1 METIEGVGAKRRQAL
16 LKYLGGLQGVK
27 NATLDEIASV
37 PGISK
42 ALAEKIFETLK
53 KLGKNLDFLREL
65 SIISTFRILYRNI
78 LCLNGLLIPKHGF
91 HCLL

>member
-1 METIEGVGAKRRQAL
+1 MKAIIMRLAAIVKNAKKPLPKVDWKPLEGVGAKRRQAL

-53 KLGKNLDFLREL
+53 
-65 SIISTFRILYRNI
+65 S
-78 LCLNGLLIPKHGF
+78 
-91 HCLL
+91 

>member
-1 METIEGVGAKRRQAL
+1 M
-16 LKYLGGLQGVK
+16 K

-53 KLGKNLDFLREL
+53 VRKNLDFLREL
-65 SIISTFRILYRNI
+65 SMIQPF
-78 LCLNGLLIPKHGF
+78 GF
-91 HCLL
+91 YIGTYYV

>member
-53 KLGKNLDFLREL
+53 
-65 SIISTFRILYRNI
+65 S
-78 LCLNGLLIPKHGF
+78 
-91 HCLL
+91 

>member
-1 METIEGVGAKRRQAL
+1 MKAIIMRLVVIVKNAKKAFTQSGLETIEGVGAKRRQAL

-53 KLGKNLDFLREL
+53 
-65 SIISTFRILYRNI
+65 S
-78 LCLNGLLIPKHGF
+78 
-91 HCLL
+91 

>member
-1 METIEGVGAKRRQAL
+1 MKVTIMRLAGHRSKNAKKPLPKVGLETIEGVGAKRRQAL

-53 KLGKNLDFLREL
+53 
-65 SIISTFRILYRNI
+65 S
-78 LCLNGLLIPKHGF
+78 
-91 HCLL
+91 

>member
-1 METIEGVGAKRRQAL
+1 MTLEQDKEQL
-16 LKYLGGLQGVK
+16 LQGVK

-53 KLGKNLDFLREL
+53 
-65 SIISTFRILYRNI
+65 S
-78 LCLNGLLIPKHGF
+78 
-91 HCLL
+91 